1 MDMEVIMRLVLQTAG
16 AFFAVL
22 TLSVTFGVPKKYL
35 IYSSV
40 TGGLGWFIYLLLMEY
55 GVKEFLAMFAATIIV
70 ALVSNLF
77 ARVLKAP
84 VSIYL
89 IPGILPLV
97 PGLGMYR
104 TVYSI
109 INDDTKMAGYYFSST
124 MQIAGMIALAVFL
137 IDTFFRMARRK

>member
-1 MDMEVIMRLVLQTAG
+1 MRLILQTAG
-16 AFFAVL
+16 SFLAVL

-35 IYSSV
+35 LYSSI

-55 GVKEFLAMFAATIIV
+55 GVKEFISMFAATIIV
-70 ALVSNLF
+70 ALVSNIF

-104 TVYSI
+104 TVYAI
-109 INDDTKMAGYYFSST
+109 INEDSKLAGYYFMST
-124 MQIAGMIALAVFL
+124 MQIAGMIALAIFL